1 MFFLYLLTFYLT
13 EDVPQMFMDEAGH
26 YFYQSVPGQQQ
37 MVVMTS
43 QGSAEVDN
51 EGNVVSSAA
60 TPTVV
65 SSSPQVML
73 HATDPLTDVRVC
85 N

>member
-1 MFFLYLLTFYLT
+1 
-13 EDVPQMFMDEAGH
+13 MFMDEAGH

-37 MVVMTS
+37 MVVMTA
-43 QGSAEVDN
+43 QGNAEVDT
-51 EGNVVSSAA
+51 EGNVVTNAA

-73 HATDPLTDVRVC
+73 HATDPLADVRIFFL
-85 N
+85 NYKLDIFTLLTEYN